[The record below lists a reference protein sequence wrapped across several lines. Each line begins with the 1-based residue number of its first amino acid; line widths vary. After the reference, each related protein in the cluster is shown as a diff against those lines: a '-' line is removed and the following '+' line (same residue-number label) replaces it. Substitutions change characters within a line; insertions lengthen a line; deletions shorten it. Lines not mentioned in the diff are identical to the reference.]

1 MRDDKASGERVL
13 AESFRPI
20 EERAGWIREQLFMPA
35 TKTDR
40 DVPTLG
46 AGQMSGAGREQSGLL
61 EVVGKPNPT
70 FASAQP
76 VACNRGVPEAEC
88 PVTSGQLVLGL
99 WPCAITRMPYCRRGE
114 WASSR
119 LRDYLTGTVI
129 TVPGAEL
136 TFANASKMLTTENAS
151 LLSKSS

>member
-1 MRDDKASGERVL
+1 MSASSPDCLRLWVSRIRHLHLHNLLL
-13 AESFRPI
+13 AI
-20 EERAGWIREQLFMPA
+20 EAYQKL
-35 TKTDR
+35 
-40 DVPTLG
+40 
-46 AGQMSGAGREQSGLL
+46 
-61 EVVGKPNPT
+61 
-70 FASAQP
+70 SAP
-76 VACNRGVPEAEC
+76 F
-88 PVTSGQLVLGL
+88 SGQLVLGL

>member
-1 MRDDKASGERVL
+1 VRDDKASGERVL

-20 EERAGWIREQLFMPA
+20 EERAGWVREQLFHA
-35 TKTDR
+35 RNEDR
-40 DVPTLG
+40 LRCANSWSRTNVR
-46 AGQMSGAGREQSGLL
+46 QQSGLL

>member
-1 MRDDKASGERVL
+1 MDPGTTIHAGNED
-13 AESFRPI
+13 RP
-20 EERAGWIREQLFMPA
+20 RCGNSWSRTNVRQ
-35 TKTDR
+35 
-40 DVPTLG
+40 
-46 AGQMSGAGREQSGLL
+46 QSGLL